1 LVAAIF
7 HWMTDTEEC
16 QCSGQDLMIF
26 SCSGGCNVGQIAN
39 AAVFRL
45 ATGGTGKMACLAA
58 VSAGMPGPVTG
69 AKQAKMVLAVD
80 GCPVKCA
87 GKTLEKAGIKVTY
100 HVLVTD
106 LGLRKVDDVQHDPSD
121 VDRAVKLCFDI
132 LPKN

>member
-1 LVAAIF
+1 
-7 HWMTDTEEC
+7 M
-16 QCSGQDLMIF
+16 F

-39 AAVFRL
+39 AAAYRL

-69 AKQAKMVLAVD
+69 AKQARMVLVID

-87 GKTLEKAGIKVTY
+87 AKTLEKVGIRPTH

-106 LGLRKVDDVQHDPSD
+106 LGLKKVDDLRHSPED
-121 VDRAVKLCFDI
+121 VDRALRLCLDV
-132 LPKN
+132 LPRN

>member
-1 LVAAIF
+1 
-7 HWMTDTEEC
+7 MEGSEDC

-26 SCSGGCNVGQIAN
+26 CCSGGCNVGQIAN
-39 AAVFRL
+39 AAAFRL

-69 AKQAKMVLAVD
+69 AKQAKMVLAID

-87 GKTLEKAGIKVTY
+87 GRTLEKAGIKVTH

-106 LGLRKVDDVQHDPSD
+106 LGLKKVDDLRHEPVD
-121 VDRAVKLCFDI
+121 VDRAVRSCLDL
-132 LPKN
+132 LPKS